1 MDYSTFDPSIVSTI
15 LVGYFA
21 ILLPI
26 LLVVLIGMWRVYS
39 KAGQPGWAVLIPFY
53 NLYVFTQIIRRPGWW
68 MLLYFASLIPVVG
81 SIAVL
86 VVSIMDYLRL
96 AKVYGKSVGFG
107 VGLVLLSPVF
117 IPILGFG
124 SASYDAAR
132 LDEQ

>member
-1 MDYSTFDPSIVSTI
+1 MDYSTFDPSIISTI
-15 LVGYFA
+15 LVGYIA
-21 ILLPI
+21 IVLPI

-86 VVSIMDYLRL
+86 AVSIMDYLRL
-96 AKVYGKSVGFG
+96 AKVYGKSAGFG

>member
-1 MDYSTFDPSIVSTI
+1 MDYSTFDPSIISTI

>member
-15 LVGYFA
+15 LVAYFA

>member
-1 MDYSTFDPSIVSTI
+1 
-15 LVGYFA
+15 
-21 ILLPI
+21 
-26 LLVVLIGMWRVYS
+26 
-39 KAGQPGWAVLIPFY
+39 VLIPFY

>member
-26 LLVVLIGMWRVYS
+26 ALVILIGMWRVYS
-39 KAGQPGWAVLIPFY
+39 KAGQPGWAVLIPIY
-53 NLYVFTQIIRRPGWW
+53 NIYVLTQIIRRPGWW
-68 MLLYFASLIPVVG
+68 ILLYFASLIPVVG

-96 AKVYGKSVGFG
+96 AKVFGKSMGFG
-107 VGLVLLSPVF
+107 VGLLLLSPVF

-124 SASYDAAR
+124 NASYDAAR
-132 LDEQ
+132 LDE